1 MGKITQALKK
11 AAEERLERLDRVI
24 KIHEHDKLI
33 VRKMKDS
40 TIDARL
46 IAYFDQ
52 KSVISEQYKMLATNL
67 QAINKTKSQRIIGI
81 TSSIHSE
88 GKTVSSLNIAITLAQ
103 AVNKPKILLIDAD
116 MRRGKLA
123 KYLGVKQDKGL
134 SEILSGQAQVN
145 DVLFHI
151 DLENL
156 TFMAAGAVPANPAEL
171 MASEPMKDLL
181 SQLRGQFDYIL
192 IDTPPVI
199 PVTDSVIISSLV
211 DGMVVVVQA
220 GRTQRGMVKRTAEQ
234 LEQAHAKI
242 FGYVLTGIEYFVPDY
257 IYRYL

>member
-11 AAEERLERLDRVI
+11 AAEERMERLDKVI
-24 KIHEHDKLI
+24 KFQEHEKLV

-40 TIDARL
+40 AIDARL

-52 KSVISEQYKMLATNL
+52 KSVISEQYKILSTNL
-67 QAINKTKSQRIIGI
+67 LSLNKGKSQKIFGL

-88 GKTVSSLNIAITLAQ
+88 GKTVSALNLAITLAQ
-103 AVNKPKILLIDAD
+103 AVQKPKILLIDAD
-116 MRRGKLA
+116 MRRGRLA
-123 KYLGVKQDKGL
+123 RYLGVQQDKGL
-134 SEILSGQAQVN
+134 SEVLSAQTQIN

-151 DLENL
+151 DIENL

-171 MASEPMKDLL
+171 LASNSMKDLL
-181 SQLRGQFDYIL
+181 AQLRPQFDYIL

-199 PVTDSVIISSLV
+199 PVTDPVIISSLV
-211 DGMVVVVQA
+211 DGMIVVVQA

-234 LEQAHAKI
+234 LEQSHAKI
-242 FGYVLTGIEYFVPDY
+242 TGYILTGIEYFVPDY